1 MRSCSFAVALNGDS
15 CATVMAVGE
24 IDVASS
30 SDLLAC
36 LEQAL
41 TEADDVRL
49 DLDGVTFID
58 STGVSVLLQVK
69 VHAERLRRTMRVV
82 AASPAVVATFDRVQ
96 LRDYLL
102 T

>member
-1 MRSCSFAVALNGDS
+1 MRSCSFAVAMNGDS
-15 CATVMAVGE
+15 ATVMAVGE

-36 LEQAL
+36 LEQAVL
-41 TEADDVRL
+41 EADDVRL

-58 STGVSVLLQVK
+58 STGVSVLIQMK
-69 VHAERLRRTMRVV
+69 VHAERVRRTMRVV
-82 AASPAVVATFDRVQ
+82 AASPAVVEIFDQ
-96 LRDYLL
+96 LELTDYLL

>member
-1 MRSCSFAVALNGDS
+1 MRSCSFAVAVNSDS
-15 CATVMAVGE
+15 ATVMAVGE
-24 IDVASS
+24 IDMVSS

-58 STGVSVLLQVK
+58 STGVSVLIQMK
-69 VHAERLRRTMRVV
+69 VHAERHRRTMRVV
-82 AASPAVVATFDRVQ
+82 AASPAVVQIFDQ
-96 LRDYLL
+96 LELRDYLL

>member
-1 MRSCSFAVALNGDS
+1 MRSCSFAVAMNGDS
-15 CATVMAVGE
+15 ATVMAVGE

-36 LEQAL
+36 LEQAVA
-41 TEADDVRL
+41 EADDVRL

-58 STGVSVLLQVK
+58 STGVSVLIQMK
-69 VHAERLRRTMRVV
+69 VHAERVRRTMRVV
-82 AASPAVVATFDRVQ
+82 AASPAVVEIFDQ
-96 LRDYLL
+96 LELRDYLL